1 MKNTDA
7 VTLIMQR
14 CSVAG
19 SVPRCI
25 NILISNTCFHERS
38 SQSGDHQSFLHL
50 STYLKNPS
58 IPDARDL
65 EYVN

>member
-14 CSVAG
+14 CSVL
-19 SVPRCI
+19 VPPCI

-38 SQSGDHQSFLHL
+38 SQSGDRQSFGHL
-50 STYLKNPS
+50 STYLKNPG
-58 IPDARDL
+58 IPDAARRGI
-65 EYVN
+65 